1 VAGDWIKL
9 EHATLDKPEV
19 LELSELLS
27 VSQGDALLYCLR
39 FWVWVDE
46 QSRDGRLIG
55 RSTAI
60 SKKSIDALM
69 HCAGFA
75 NALIHVGWLEEHEGV
90 LCIPK
95 FDAHNGE
102 TSKKRVLKNRAQ
114 ANWRESKAANV
125 DATVDALVEKMRS
138 TNASTREE
146 KRRVLTP
153 SPLFAEFWTAYP
165 KRKNRGQAERA
176 WQKLK
181 PNEQLLADIL
191 QGIERAK
198 TSEFW
203 RKDSG
208 RFIPFPATWLNAKGW
223 LDEDEQTTTPRYVAP

>member
-114 ANWRESKAANV
+114 ANWRESKVGNV
-125 DATVDALVEKMRS
+125 DTSVDSDVDKTRS
-138 TNASTREE
+138 TKASTREE
-146 KRRVLTP
+146 KRRSKNISAFALPDWVP
-153 SPLFAEFWTAYP
+153 ADAWEAWEEVRKKKRSPLTDRARQLAVAELQRLRDGGHDP
-165 KRKNRGQAERA
+165 RA
-176 WQKLK
+176 V
-181 PNEQLLADIL
+181 
-191 QGIERAK
+191 IERAV
-198 TSEFW
+198 
-203 RKDSG
+203 
-208 RFIPFPATWLNAKGW
+208 LKGW
-223 LDEDEQTTTPRYVAP
+223 LSFYPPNVTPTPASAFAGGVE